1 MAARNY
7 QIIYGGRSDMCEF
20 CKNWHDKNTIC
31 GADIKIHKCANET
44 ELTTAQIMKNT
55 NDNKPGAVIF
65 QGGITKGYFEINYCP
80 MCGRKLVEE

>member
-7 QIIYGGRSDMCEF
+7 RITYGGRSNMCEF
-20 CKNWHDKNTIC
+20 CKNWYDKNTIC
-31 GADIKIHKCANET
+31 GADIKIYKCANET

-55 NDNKPGAVIF
+55 NDNKPGVVIF

-80 MCGRKLVEE
+80 ICGRKLVGE